1 MNQVAFSGRL
11 VERKPLRV
19 NPSGH
24 ASLECILWHES
35 SVTEAGQSRRL
46 SYPTAG
52 IALGSV
58 AERLAA
64 LAPNACVRVKG
75 FLAPR
80 RGAFQTGDD
89 LSLKPAALNLHITDF
104 VLENPNHVPQVI

>member
-1 MNQVAFSGRL
+1 M
-11 VERKPLRV
+11 ERKPLRV

-24 ASLECILWHES
+24 ASLECIVWHES

-64 LAPNACVRVKG
+64 LAPNACIRVRG

-80 RGAFQTGDD
+80 RGAFQTVED
-89 LSLKPAALNLHITDF
+89 LSAKPAALNLHITDF
-104 VLENPNHVPQVI
+104 VLENSHDATQVIR